1 MIRVEGITRTE
12 TPRRLV
18 LAFMTGLANAARRN
32 AEMYLAALDAHMM
45 RDPVN
50 GIGD

>member
-1 MIRVEGITRTE
+1 MIRVEGIQRTE
-12 TPRRLV
+12 VPRRFV
-18 LAFMTGLANAARRN
+18 LAFMASLATAARRN
-32 AEMYLAALDAHMM
+32 GEMYLAALDAHMM